1 MILNRIV
8 IASILLNVA
17 VFFSPI
23 LLAVGSWVLSGFDGE
38 PLSEGGPGHG
48 AYLWMFFY
56 ALPLAFLWGVLNV
69 VLIVSSY
76 VKASRSKKV

>member
-1 MILNRIV
+1 MILKRIV

-23 LLAVGSWVLSGFDGE
+23 LLAVGSWVLSGFNGS

-48 AYLWMFFY
+48 AYIWLYFY
-56 ALPLAFLWGVLNV
+56 VLPIAFLWGVLNV

-76 VKASRSKKV
+76 IKASKSKEV